1 MRAMHKVL
9 ILHGPNLNLLGK
21 REPELYGQTS
31 LDEINDLC
39 QAWANSRQIQLSTK
53 QSNHEGQLVDW
64 IQEAA
69 AQKIDGIVIN
79 PAAYTHTSLAI
90 RDAFLATQI
99 PFIEVHLTELSTRE
113 SFRQFSYLSDIA
125 LEVITGLGAQ
135 GYLNA
140 LDTINNKLMVT
151 A

>member
-1 MRAMHKVL
+1 MHKVL

-21 REPELYGQTS
+21 REPELYGHTS

-39 QAWANSRQIQLSTK
+39 QAWAKGHQIQLSAK

-64 IQEAA
+64 IQEGAS
-69 AQKIDGIVIN
+69 QKVDGIVIN

-99 PFIEVHLTELSTRE
+99 PFIEVHLSELTTRE